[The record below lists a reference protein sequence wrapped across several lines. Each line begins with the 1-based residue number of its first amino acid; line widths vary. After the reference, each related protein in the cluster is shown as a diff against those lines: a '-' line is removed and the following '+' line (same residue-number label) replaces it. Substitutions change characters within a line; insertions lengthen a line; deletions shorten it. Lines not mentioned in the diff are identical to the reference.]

1 MRLWDYYDT
10 YDYNSYDYAP
20 TNVTTPDTFG
30 VCLAYLA
37 LCCDIQHN
45 YIMPND
51 TQHINTQWSYIQY
64 RNTQHD
70 DTEHHDTHHS
80 DT

>member
-30 VCLAYLA
+30 VCLAYLGQ
-37 LCCDIQHN
+37 CCDIQHN
-45 YIMPND
+45 YIM
-51 TQHINTQWSYIQY
+51 HINVVKTS
-64 RNTQHD
+64 
-70 DTEHHDTHHS
+70 
-80 DT
+80 